1 MMIQIRRTRFLRR
14 FYVRVV
20 SVGNHEPLLTSEVYN
35 RKEDA
40 LHLAEL
46 LRSYAPLVVVIEDL
60 T

>member
-1 MMIQIRRTRFLRR
+1 MKIEIRRTRVRRR
-14 FYVRVV
+14 FYARIVASNGQV
-20 SVGNHEPLLTSEVYN
+20 LFTSEVYN

>member
-1 MMIQIRRTRFLRR
+1 MKIEIRRTRVRRR
-14 FYVRVV
+14 FYARIVASNGQV
-20 SVGNHEPLLTSEVYN
+20 LFTSEVYN

-46 LRSYAPLVVVIEDL
+46 LKSYAPLVVIEDL